1 MEIKKVSKKEQLCII
16 ETLADEIWYEH
27 YTPIIGKHQVAYMLE
42 KFQSVEAMTEQ
53 IKKGS
58 LYFLILDKNVPV
70 GYMGV
75 ELLSETLFLSKFYMI
90 ESARGKGYG
99 RTMIDHLETLAKE
112 KDLKKISLTV
122 NKYNTGSIKMYTKVG
137 FVISGNVVKDI
148 GEGFIMDDYQMEKR
162 LYLTTRHPN
171 LGP

>member
-1 MEIKKVSKKEQLCII
+1 MRSMKINKVSKKEQLCTI

-53 IKKGS
+53 IKNGS

-70 GYMGV
+70 GYMSV
-75 ELLSETLFLSKFYMI
+75 ELLSDSVFLSKFYMTKS
-90 ESARGKGYG
+90 ERGKGYG
-99 RTMIDHLETLAKE
+99 RRMIAYLEALAKE
-112 KDLKKISLTV
+112 KDLHNISLTV
-122 NKYNTGSIKMYTKVG
+122 NRYNTGSISMYEKVG
-137 FVISGNVVKDI
+137 FVISGTVVKDI

-162 LYLTTRHPN
+162 L
-171 LGP
+171 